1 MNAVKQN
8 SGKQHTGRALIA
20 AAVASVILAACAT
33 TPQQSGDVVAVRA
46 KLTALEADP
55 NLAGRAPASMHEAEE
70 AVKTAETHVDDRAVT
85 EYRVYVADRKVEIAR
100 AQAETRLAEDQ
111 RTALIAQAQNA
122 RLDARTREVNV
133 AKAQAAD
140 AKMDAADAKAQAADA
155 QAMAAQQAQEAARA
169 RSDADAANA
178 AAETARQQA
187 MDLQTQIN
195 MLQAK
200 VTDRGIVLTLGDV
213 LFETGK
219 SDLKSTAAL
228 ERLVAFLNK
237 YPDRSVAIEGYTDSV
252 GSEEYNQALSERR
265 ANSVRNY
272 LTGQGIA
279 GSRLTATGRGKSSP
293 VADNSSATGRQ
304 QNRRVEVII
313 SNTVASASN

>member
-1 MNAVKQN
+1 
-8 SGKQHTGRALIA
+8 
-20 AAVASVILAACAT
+20 
-33 TPQQSGDVVAVRA
+33 
-46 KLTALEADP
+46 
-55 NLAGRAPASMHEAEE
+55 
-70 AVKTAETHVDDRAVT
+70 
-85 EYRVYVADRKVEIAR
+85 
-100 AQAETRLAEDQ
+100 
-111 RTALIAQAQNA
+111 
-122 RLDARTREVNV
+122 
-133 AKAQAAD
+133 
-140 AKMDAADAKAQAADA
+140 
-155 QAMAAQQAQEAARA
+155 
-169 RSDADAANA
+169 
-178 AAETARQQA
+178 

-228 ERLVAFLNK
+228 DRLVAFLNK

-279 GSRLTATGRGKSSP
+279 GARLTATGRGESSP